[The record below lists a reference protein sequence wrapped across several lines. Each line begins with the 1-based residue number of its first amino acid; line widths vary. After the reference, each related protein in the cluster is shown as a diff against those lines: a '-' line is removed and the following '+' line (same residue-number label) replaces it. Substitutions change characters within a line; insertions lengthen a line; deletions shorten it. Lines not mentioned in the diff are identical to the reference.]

1 MNQHLSYETATRT
14 NSDPNSNSANS
25 PAPAAANANIL
36 KPHRICKSRVDEL
49 QIGGGSLRRG
59 RSGKFLEARIIP
71 ERIKHWIEPEERG
84 GERHAKTES
93 ARRRYRK

>member
-14 NSDPNSNSANS
+14 NSHPNSNS

-36 KPHRICKSRVDEL
+36 KPHRIRKSRVDEL
-49 QIGGGSLRRG
+49 QIGAGSLWRG

-71 ERIKHWIEPEERG
+71 ERIKHRIEPQQR
-84 GERHAKTES
+84 
-93 ARRRYRK
+93 

>member
-25 PAPAAANANIL
+25 PAPANANIL

-71 ERIKHWIEPEERG
+71 ERIKHRIEPQQRWS
-84 GERHAKTES
+84 ERHAKTES
-93 ARRRYRK
+93 A

>member
-1 MNQHLSYETATRT
+1 MNQHLWYETATRT

-25 PAPAAANANIL
+25 PAAANANIL

-59 RSGKFLEARIIP
+59 RSDEFLETRIIS
-71 ERIKHWIEPEERG
+71 ERIKHRIEPEERG
-84 GERHAKTES
+84 GERYVSNHARIRNRE
-93 ARRRYRK
+93 